1 MPFSRILAAVDGSDT
16 SDQVFNIAAQLS
28 KTSGGKLYVVH
39 VIMPLSV
46 GGFNYYDASVIEK
59 LQQDLEERGKKLLA
73 KYSTAAEKNYNI
85 SIEAILA
92 QGFPPDAILREA
104 TSKAADLIVVGSKG
118 FSGVKQFFIGSVPNS
133 ILHHA
138 KIPVLLVK

>member
-1 MPFSRILAAVDGSDT
+1 
-16 SDQVFNIAAQLS
+16 
-28 KTSGGKLYVVH
+28 
-39 VIMPLSV
+39 
-46 GGFNYYDASVIEK
+46 
-59 LQQDLEERGKKLLA
+59 LA
-73 KYSTAAEKNYNI
+73 KYSAAAEKNYNI
-85 SIEAILA
+85 TIETILA

-104 TSKAADLIVVGSKG
+104 ASRAADLIVVGSKG